1 MPRANHYVGLKSF
14 KPSQETMDEAI
25 CADRSRYL
33 LWFLPVSNPTDNPKL
48 FISGSR
54 SRTDHWFNHCKHEE
68 RSLRYQVLPLLLL
81 PCCLLPRAHYR
92 NYLIASFFFNS
103 AIFSL
108 LNRNISP
115 NT

>member
-48 FISGSR
+48 FISRFTKSHGSLVQ
-54 SRTDHWFNHCKHEE
+54 
-68 RSLRYQVLPLLLL
+68 SL
-81 PCCLLPRAHYR
+81 
-92 NYLIASFFFNS
+92 
-103 AIFSL
+103 
-108 LNRNISP
+108 
-115 NT
+115 